1 VLSFIVCESI
11 YGLRIYGRRLAQ
23 QERGLG
29 EKKLRRHC
37 RHSKGAP
44 LNSRKA
50 ARRTETTTM
59 PFRVVISSE
68 GARGKNVLRWL
79 KGKSYVEGAKVQWV
93 AVVDRAGEF
102 DK

>member
-1 VLSFIVCESI
+1 
-11 YGLRIYGRRLAQ
+11 
-23 QERGLG
+23 
-29 EKKLRRHC
+29 
-37 RHSKGAP
+37 
-44 LNSRKA
+44 
-50 ARRTETTTM
+50 M